1 MHGDNQGP
9 EGSKLRLERIPVCSS
24 ILVEGLNENTSKDT
38 IQLYFESNRHSGGD
52 IVSHVERITKSS
64 AVVHFEKASGSIVF
78 HLSFRSLNTRR
89 NFSEKK
95 QVCYSSSQH
104 ARSCHRLHSYPYKI
118 GVIIGM
124 LQPERERE
132 RDIRYAFQTALKIMG
147 LSRK

>member
-64 AVVHFEKASGSIVF
+64 AVVHFEKASGSIIF
-78 HLSFRSLNTRR
+78 PLSFRFLNTKR
-89 NFSEKK
+89 NFSGKK
-95 QVCYSSSQH
+95 QVCYSSS
-104 ARSCHRLHSYPYKI
+104 
-118 GVIIGM
+118 
-124 LQPERERE
+124 
-132 RDIRYAFQTALKIMG
+132 
-147 LSRK
+147 